1 MAKLELKGIEKR
13 YGNMA
18 AVRDISLEIASGE
31 LVCLL
36 GPSGSGKSTL
46 LRIMG
51 GFEKPTAG
59 SVLIDGIDV
68 TARAPESRPTAMVFQ
83 SHALWTH
90 MNVFEN
96 IAFGLKLRKMSRTE
110 IARKVDAALDLVG
123 LSGYGKRSPL
133 RLSGGQQQRVA
144 IARCIVLEP
153 KILLMDEPFASLD
166 QHLRER
172 LREEVRNIQ
181 RELGITTVFVTHGQD
196 EALAIADR
204 VVVMSVGKINQVGGP
219 ADIYAQPQD
228 RFVAGFIGAM
238 NLIDGR
244 VSSGVMDAAGFRVKV
259 PLPDGEATLAV
270 RPEKL
275 AIAAQGGHTSASAKI
290 TRVVHFGAYRT
301 VEATTDGVNRVKI
314 HADTETVLEPGQEI
328 FVDPVHFSVF
338 KDGHDVF
345 RSASVSR

>member
-1 MAKLELKGIEKR
+1 MAKLQLTSIEKR
-13 YGNMA
+13 FGEMTA
-18 AVRDISLEIASGE
+18 LSDVSLDIASGE

-59 SVLIDGIDV
+59 RVLIDGIDV
-68 TARAPESRPTAMVFQ
+68 TAAAPERRPTAMVFQ
-83 SHALWTH
+83 SHALWSH
-90 MNVFEN
+90 MNVHDN
-96 IAFGLKLRKMSRTE
+96 IAFGLKLRKLGRAE
-110 IARKVDAALDLVG
+110 IDRKVDAALDLVG
-123 LSGYGKRSPL
+123 LSGFGKRSPV

-204 VVVMSVGKINQVGGP
+204 IVVMSVGRINQIGGP
-219 ADIYAQPQD
+219 AEIYATPSD
-228 RFVAGFIGAM
+228 KFVAGFIGAM
-238 NLIDGR
+238 NMIEGTIRDGR
-244 VSSGVMDAAGFRVKV
+244 IAAAGLALDAA
-259 PLPDGEATLAV
+259 LPDGSATLAV

-275 AIAAQGGHTSASAKI
+275 RVHFDAAQGRAPATV
-290 TRVVHFGAYRT
+290 TRIVHFGAYRT
-301 VEATTDGVNRVKI
+301 VEATTDGQNRFKV
-314 HADTETVLEPGQEI
+314 HMDTETPLEPGQAI
-328 FVDPVHFSVF
+328 FLGACHYCVF
-338 KDGHDVF
+338 KDGHDAV
-345 RSASVSR
+345 RSPAS